1 MVERSDR
8 PRIVLAGS
16 VGSTRRTLAALIR
29 HRLNVVGVLGLR
41 VEKSANVSGY
51 ARLDDLA
58 NAASIPYA
66 EFDNINTPETIAMV
80 QEWSPD
86 VLFVVGL
93 SQLVGP
99 ELLALP
105 RLGCVGFHPTHLPEG
120 RGRAPVA
127 WLTMENRPGAATFFV
142 MDEGADSGPI
152 LAQEPF
158 EVTGQ
163 DYASDVIR
171 KLEDAIDVALDRW
184 LPHLNAG
191 EWEPLPQDDRKATYY
206 GRRSPSDGL
215 IDWNRPAREILALVR
230 ATSHPHPGA
239 YTYAGGEKMIIWKAS
254 LEKTIPYRGVPGRI
268 LVVDEHKG
276 FLVQTGDGLLWLE
289 QVEAVTVG
297 ESRPELRLG
306 MKLGYVV
313 EDEINKLAKRIQ
325 ILEER
330 LSRLENEGR
339 EKT

>member
-1 MVERSDR
+1 MAERSDR

-29 HRLNVVGVLGLR
+29 HHLDVVGVLGLR
-41 VEKSANVSGY
+41 VEKSANISGY

-58 NAASIPYA
+58 SEASIPYA
-66 EFDNINTPETIAMV
+66 EFDNINAPETIAMIR
-80 QEWSPD
+80 EWSPD
-86 VLFVVGL
+86 ILFVVGI

-99 ELLALP
+99 GLLAFP

-127 WLTMENRPGAATFFV
+127 WLTMENRSGAATFFV

-158 EVTGQ
+158 EVNDQ

-184 LPHLNAG
+184 LPQLNAG
-191 EWEPLPQDDRKATYY
+191 EWVPLPQDDRQATYY

-215 IDWNRPAREILALVR
+215 IDWNRPASEILALVR
-230 ATSHPHPGA
+230 GASHPHPGA
-239 YTYAGGEKMIIWKAS
+239 YTYAGGEKLIVWKAS

-268 LVVDEHKG
+268 LMVDDHKG
-276 FLVQTGDGLLWLE
+276 FLVQAGAGLLWLE
-289 QVEAVTVG
+289 QVEAVTG
-297 ESRPELRLG
+297 EESRPELRVG

-313 EDEINKLAKRIQ
+313 EDEINKLARRIQ

-330 LSRLENEGR
+330 LSRLEKERNGEG
-339 EKT
+339 